1 MSIQQAVIILT
12 IMNYLVSVLDNLMAW
27 DATWR
32 PLFIGWITGLCLGD
46 QRTGLIMGAQLE
58 AIYMGISAIG
68 GVIPSDPMS
77 GTLIPVAAVI
87 LTGADMHVALALAIP
102 VGTLIQ
108 YASTLCSPIQ
118 LAFLGLY
125 DQYAEKNDQKSYTI
139 LHYLY
144 CFVITPLPRTLVI
157 FLALLLGVGNLGAIN
172 DAMPLWLINGLDIAS
187 GMLVAIGFGILTSM
201 IWSKKFGIFFFVGFV
216 LVEMLHLPTIG
227 VAIFALTIAVSI
239 FLIEQHIHAMETK
252 MKEAAHQQ
260 LTFEKNVSSAEDS
273 LF

>member
-1 MSIQQAVIILT
+1 MSILQAAIALT
-12 IMNYLVSVLDNLMAW
+12 IMNYLISVLDNMMAW

-32 PLFIGWITGLCLGD
+32 PLFVGWLTGLVLGD
-46 QRTGLIMGAQLE
+46 MKTGLIMGAQLE

-68 GVIPSDPMS
+68 GVIPSDPES

-87 LTGADMHVALALAIP
+87 LTKTDMSAAIALAIP

-108 YASTLCSPIQ
+108 YCNTLMSPIQ

-125 DQYAEKNDQKSYTI
+125 DKYAAENDQRHYTI

-157 FLALLLGVGNLGAIN
+157 FLALWLGVGNLGAIN
-172 DAMPLWLINGLDIAS
+172 DLMPLWLINGLDVAS

-201 IWSKKFGIFFFVGFV
+201 VWSKKLGIFFFVGFV
-216 LVEMLHLPTIG
+216 LAEMMHLQTIG
-227 VAIFALTIAVSI
+227 IAIIALAIAMSI
-239 FLIEQHIHAMETK
+239 FLIEQSLNKVNQKID
-252 MKEAAHQQ
+252 EAPAA
-260 LTFEKNVSSAEDS
+260 TPGKSGSSQEDS